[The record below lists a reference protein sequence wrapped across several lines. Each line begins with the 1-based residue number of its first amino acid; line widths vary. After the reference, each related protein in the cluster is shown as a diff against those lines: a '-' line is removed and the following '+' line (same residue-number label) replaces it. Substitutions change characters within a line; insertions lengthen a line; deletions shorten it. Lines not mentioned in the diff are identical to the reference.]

1 MFFAA
6 SAGVVTGRKKNN
18 FLLNKWIAL
27 YLIYLDSNIPQ
38 FIEMMKNS
46 SHLKIILRFEPYY
59 RRTSLGASPLGQ
71 SLSLLAF
78 TGRGK

>member
-6 SAGVVTGRKKNN
+6 SIGVGTVCKKNN
-18 FLLNKWIAL
+18 FLLNELIVMC
-27 YLIYLDSNIPQ
+27 LIYLDSTIPQ
-38 FIEMMKNS
+38 FIEGMKNS
-46 SHLKIILRFEPYY
+46 SHLKIIFRFELSY